1 MSLRIN
7 TNVAALN
14 SYNNLNANQS
24 KLEGA
29 FQQLSSGLRINKAAD
44 DAAGLSIAQGLTS
57 QINGLT
63 QAVSNAN
70 DGINVAQIADGA
82 LGTTQDILQRMRG
95 LVVKAG
101 NVGTQDSKSLGAI
114 QQEIQNLNTQ
124 LDNIAGQTK
133 FGQTNLLDGTYDKNF
148 QVGANGGDTISLNL
162 SGAGVKSDN
171 VANTGVDLSKLNV
184 VNGIKPQNIEEFTL
198 AADGGA
204 TQNATPVALTAG
216 QQAAVAGLFGNNE
229 AATPAAYDTVDK
241 VGGTPGATTIFI
253 GAKNADG
260 AWDVTDSSTGRS
272 LGQISFNDSTGVY
285 TVTDASG
292 NALGAINSAY
302 QDTAFQT
309 STFDSPVDSTGSS
322 QLSTALA
329 AVGFTASV
337 TFTKTATG
345 WDLTGTGGNTGAHMS
360 VDQGVYKI
368 TNGDPATAA
377 NTTYFDTNAT
387 PNSVTGVLSNYSSAN
402 ATSDLSQIDK
412 AIDGIS
418 KARSNIGAVQN
429 QLGYTVSNLQTAIT
443 NVTASRSNLTDA
455 DLAQQVTAMT
465 QSQILTQAATSV
477 LAQANS
483 APQAILKLLQ

>member
-14 SYNNLNANQS
+14 SYNNLNANQA

-114 QQEIQNLNTQ
+114 QQEITNLNTQ

-133 FGQTNLLDGTYDKNF
+133 FGQTNLLDGTYNKNF
-148 QVGANGGDTISLNL
+148 QVGANGNDTISLDL

-198 AADGGA
+198 AANGGA
-204 TQNATPVALTAG
+204 TQNSTPAVLSAG
-216 QQAAVAGLFGNNE
+216 QQATVAGLFGNNQ
-229 AATPAAYDTVDK
+229 AGTPAAYDKVDK
-241 VGGTPGATTIFI
+241 VGGTAGATTIFI
-253 GAKNADG
+253 GAQNADG
-260 AWDVTDSSTGRS
+260 AWDVTDSTTGRS
-272 LGQISFNDSTGVY
+272 LGQITFNDSTGAY
-285 TVTDASG
+285 TVTDANG

-309 STFDSPVDSTGSS
+309 STLDSTVKVDNT
-322 QLSTALA
+322 TALGKALTA
-329 AVGFTASV
+329 AGFTANANV
-337 TFTKTATG
+337 TFTKTASG
-345 WDLTGTGGNTGAHMS
+345 WDLSDGTVSGNMT

-368 TNGDPATAA
+368 TSGAA
-377 NTTYFDTNAT
+377 PTQAKTGYFDTNAT

-402 ATSDLSQIDK
+402 ATNDLSQIDK

-418 KARSNIGAVQN
+418 KARSGIGAVQN